1 MLSANEISKSA
12 REINRDLDVL
22 ERIILTSEQ
31 RNNFDSSTTTSH
43 IIDTASFS
51 VKYTI
56 AGILGTISGLSI
68 ILAQHLFVRRW

>member
-31 RNNFDSSTTTSH
+31 RNDSSTTTSH